1 MLLRDTICA
10 LATPPGVGGLAVI
23 RVSGAEVFSV
33 LDSVVSVKNGFANT
47 PGHTIHYGT
56 LRSGDDV
63 IDTVTVSVFRAPASY
78 TGEDVAEI
86 GCHGGPAV
94 VQDILHTLYR
104 AGARPAEP
112 GEFTKRAFLNGKLD
126 LVQAEAVA
134 DLIHSTSRRSSRASA
149 RQLVGGFTRRLATM
163 REQLLE
169 LCGLL
174 ELELD
179 FSEEDVEFV
188 DRGAFEERVRELISF
203 CNTLAD
209 SFEGSEILRSGYTV
223 GLVGFPN
230 AGKSS
235 LMNALAGKTR
245 AIVSD
250 MPGTTRDYIEE
261 HIVVDGY
268 TVKLYDTAGIR
279 DSSDE
284 IEIAGIR
291 LAEELLAGCH
301 LLYVVN
307 DCSLGIEHSEGL
319 TYSLRQRFPATEV
332 VVLQNKADIQ
342 VPADREVAAAQLQ
355 LSARTGQGLDE
366 LRADLAERIS
376 RSAGH
381 ISEYLV
387 NERQSGL
394 LRSVASLLHQALDTL
409 YSGAS
414 NEFVAIDLRAALRLV
429 GELTGDEWNENILDD
444 VFSRFCIGK

>member
-63 IDTVTVSVFRAPASY
+63 VDTVTVSVFRAPASY

-94 VQDILHTLYR
+94 VQDILQTLYR

-188 DRGAFEERVRELISF
+188 DRGAFEERVQELISF
-203 CNTLAD
+203 SNTLAD

-319 TYSLRQRFPATEV
+319 THSLRQRFPATEV
-332 VVLQNKADIQ
+332 VVLQNKADIDNG
-342 VPADREVAAAQLQ
+342 ATTEGITSLR
-355 LSARTGQGLDE
+355 LSARTGQGLDA

-394 LRSVASLLHQALDTL
+394 LRSVASLLRQALDTL

-414 NEFVAIDLRAALRLV
+414 NEFVAIDLRGALRLV